1 MIPLPGLAGSKI
13 FFGSKNLYVFGLAF
27 ILIATILLNYINAFA
42 AATIAVVFAIIALT
56 IFYYYK
62 EIK

>member
-1 MIPLPGLAGSKI
+1 MVPLPGLAGSKI

-27 ILIATILLNYINAFA
+27 ILISAILLNYINGILALG
-42 AATIAVVFAIIALT
+42 IGIVFAIIALT
-56 IFYYYK
+56 VFYYYK